1 MLKKILCI
9 SGKPGLYE
17 LLRYNKNMVIVENL
31 SDKKRG
37 PVFASERIISLGDI
51 AIYTTSEEVPL
62 ASVFEAIKD
71 KNNAQP
77 VDMSEVKTNEQL
89 AALMTGVLPNY
100 DTDRVHASDVK
111 KVLHW
116 YNVLLQADKLTPTE
130 EEKEQS
136 AGSGQQAA
144 VEEVKAEKPKA
155 EPKTK
160 KAAAPKAAT
169 KAAPKAAAKPKATT
183 KRTTTGKKSV

>member
-100 DTDRVHASDVK
+100 DTDRVHPNDIK
-111 KVLHW
+111 KLFNW
-116 YNVLLQADKLTPTE
+116 YNILVGAGHTTFVEPEKADDDNADKT
-130 EEKEQS
+130 
-136 AGSGQQAA
+136 
-144 VEEVKAEKPKA
+144 AE
-155 EPKTK
+155 
-160 KAAAPKAAT
+160 
-169 KAAPKAAAKPKATT
+169 
-183 KRTTTGKKSV
+183 

>member
-62 ASVFEAIKD
+62 ASVLEAIKD

-77 VDMSEVKTNEQL
+77 VDLSEVKTNEQL
-89 AALMTGVLPNY
+89 AALMADVLPNY
-100 DTDRVHASDVK
+100 DTDRVHPNDITSSLKESASQTRISERNSTI
-111 KVLHW
+111 LSHEF
-116 YNVLLQADKLTPTE
+116 PH
-130 EEKEQS
+130 EQS
-136 AGSGQQAA
+136 LAQ
-144 VEEVKAEKPKA
+144 
-155 EPKTK
+155 
-160 KAAAPKAAT
+160 
-169 KAAPKAAAKPKATT
+169 
-183 KRTTTGKKSV
+183 

>member
-1 MLKKILCI
+1 MELNNILVI
-9 SGKPGLYE
+9 SGKPDLSE
-17 LLRYNKNMVIVENL
+17 VISQTKNGAIVKNL
-31 SDKKRG
+31 VTGVKF
-37 PVFASERIISLGDI
+37 PVFRNERISSLGEI
-51 AIYTTSEEVPL
+51 RIYTTDGEAPL
-62 ASVFEAIKD
+62 EDVF
-71 KNNAQP
+71 
-77 VDMSEVKTNEQL
+77 
-89 AALMTGVLPNY
+89 AAMYKKEDAKPLGFDPKKAENKELFDYFGQVLPNY

-116 YNVLLQADKLTPTE
+116 YNILLKAEKLTPTE
-130 EEKEQS
+130 EEKSEQP
-136 AGSGQQAA
+136 A
-144 VEEVKAEKPKA
+144 EEVKEEPKAEKPKA